1 LKQFALIATCSPAR
15 KFMDKTPVAK
25 SPTALQAVKG
35 MNDVLPAES
44 AKWEHFEQ
52 IATRVARQYGYRNMR
67 APIVEHTPLF
77 VRSIGEVTDIV
88 EKEMYSFEDKLNGE
102 KLTLRPELTAGL
114 VRAAIESS
122 LVYNGPVRVY
132 CMGPMFRHERPQKG
146 RYRQFSQFDVECFG
160 FEGPDVDAEIMIMTA
175 RLWRELGIPDVRLEI
190 NTLGN
195 VDERAVYRAKLI
207 AHYEADLE
215 ALDDEAKRRLHT
227 NPMRVLDSK
236 VASVIEVNKTAPNLL
251 DSLEGESR
259 AHFDGLQQLLTD
271 AGVPFV
277 VNPRIVRGMDYY
289 NRTAFEFVTE
299 RFGSPLTVCGGGRYD
314 GLFEQLG
321 GKPTPAIGF
330 GMGIERVLMMLPDE
344 QKSSGLDAYVVHAGE
359 GAQKAASKLSETLR
373 DAGLAVAQH
382 GGGGSFK
389 SQMKKADASGARYAL
404 IIGDNEVA
412 AGAVAV
418 KPMRGGNG
426 APIQGEQAIITTT
439 AVAAHLRG

>member
-1 LKQFALIATCSPAR
+1 MEKIQA
-15 KFMDKTPVAK
+15 AK

-35 MNDVLPAES
+35 MNDVLPTES
-44 AKWEHFEQ
+44 AKWEHFELT
-52 IATRVARQYGYRNMR
+52 ATRVARQYGYRNMR

-114 VRAAIESS
+114 VRAAIESN

-132 CMGPMFRHERPQKG
+132 SMGQMFRHERPQKG

-195 VDERAVYRAKLI
+195 VDERAVYRTKLI
-207 AHYEADLE
+207 AHYEANLE

-236 VASVIEVNKTAPNLL
+236 VASVIEVNRTAPNLL
-251 DSLEGESR
+251 DSLEGDSR
-259 AHFDGLQQLLTD
+259 AHFDGLQQFLSD
-271 AGVPFV
+271 ANVPFV
-277 VNPRIVRGMDYY
+277 VNSRIVRGMDYY

-299 RFGSPLTVCGGGRYD
+299 RFGAPLTVCGGGRYD

-330 GMGIERVLMMLPDE
+330 GMGIERVLMMLPNDLTA
-344 QKSSGLDAYVVHAGE
+344 SGLDAYIVHSGE
-359 GAQKAASKLSETLR
+359 GAQKAAGKLSESLR
-373 DAGLAVAQH
+373 DAGLAIAQH
-382 GGGGSFK
+382 GGGLGGSGSFK

-412 AGAVAV
+412 AGTVAV
-418 KPMRGGNG
+418 KPLRNANG
-426 APIQGEQAIITTT
+426 KPIQGEQAIITSS
-439 AVAAHLRG
+439 AVAAHLRIASDPRG

>member
-1 LKQFALIATCSPAR
+1 MEKTAT
-15 KFMDKTPVAK
+15 AK
-25 SPTALQAVKG
+25 PPTVLQAVKG
-35 MNDVLPAES
+35 MNDVLPSES
-44 AKWEHFEQ
+44 AKWEYFEQ
-52 IATRVARQYGYRNMR
+52 TAIRVARQYGYRNMR

-88 EKEMYSFEDKLNGE
+88 EKEMYSFEDKLYGE

-114 VRAAIESS
+114 VRAAIESN
-122 LVYNGPVRVY
+122 LTYNGPVRVY

-160 FEGPDVDAEIMIMTA
+160 FDGPDVDAEIMIMTT

-195 VDERAVYRAKLI
+195 VDERAIYRAKLI
-207 AHYEADLE
+207 AHYEANLE

-259 AHFDGLQQLLTD
+259 AHFDGLQQWLTD

-277 VNPRIVRGMDYY
+277 VNSRIVRGMDYY

-299 RFGSPLTVCGGGRYD
+299 RFGAPLTVCGGGRYE

-330 GMGIERVLMMLPDE
+330 GMGIERVLMMLPGD
-344 QKSSGLDAYVVHAGE
+344 QQSNGLDAYIVHAGV
-359 GAQKAASKLSETLR
+359 GAQRAASTLSETLR
-373 DAGLAVAQH
+373 NAGLSVAQH

-412 AGAVAV
+412 AGTVAV
-418 KPMRGGNG
+418 KRLRNGNG
-426 APIQGEQAIITTT
+426 MPIQSEQAIITSS
-439 AVAAHLRG
+439 AVAAHLRP

>member
-1 LKQFALIATCSPAR
+1 METKPAT
-15 KFMDKTPVAK
+15 K
-25 SPTALQAVKG
+25 SQPTLQAVKG

-44 AKWEHFEQ
+44 AKWEFFEET
-52 IATRVARQYGYRNMR
+52 AMRVARQYGYRNMR
-67 APIVEHTPLF
+67 APIVEYTPLF

-114 VRAAIESS
+114 VRAAIESN

-160 FEGPDVDAEIMIMTA
+160 FDGPDVDAEIMIMTT

-207 AHYEADLE
+207 SHYEAHLE

-236 VASVIEVNKTAPNLL
+236 VSSVIEINKTAPNLL
-251 DSLEGESR
+251 DSLEGDSR
-259 AHFDGLQQLLTD
+259 AHFDGLQQLLSD
-271 AGVPFV
+271 AGVAFV
-277 VNPRIVRGMDYY
+277 VNSRIVRGMDYY

-299 RFGSPLTVCGGGRYD
+299 RFGAPLTVCGGGRYD

-330 GMGIERVLMMLPDE
+330 GMGIERVLMMLPDD
-344 QKSSGLDAYVVHAGE
+344 QKSNGLDAYIVHAGE

-373 DAGLAVAQH
+373 DSGLSVAQH
-382 GGGGSFK
+382 GGSGSFK

-404 IIGDNEVA
+404 VIGDNEVV
-412 AGAVAV
+412 AGTVAV
-418 KPMRGGNG
+418 KPLRDSNG
-426 APIQGEQAIITTT
+426 TPIQGEQAIITSS